1 MCDGPRLEEVIDAIN
16 QLKNNKS
23 SGTDGLVSEF
33 YNSFTEDLAPFL
45 FEVYLESKEDW
56 FSLQEDSGNQ
66 LEKFL
71 GQGVFGFVTKCINTQ
86 TNKAVA
92 VKVNKNDPKI
102 LQQAKLEM
110 FMLEQLQ
117 CLDPESCNIVRWNSI
132 FFYFLDR
139 ERICLNFELLDQSLF
154 DYTKDRN
161 FQPLPISELS
171 SMGIVHTDLKT
182 DNLMIVD
189 RRQSPIKVKI
199 IDFGLACL
207 VSSLTPDVTVQPI
220 FYRAPEVMLNAPFNE
235 AIDMWSLGLIAAELA
250 IGRPLY
256 PGKMEIDV
264 FRFITL
270 TQGQP
275 PDHVLDHGNQQY
287 TDNHPMTI
295 TISLIGC
302 RHYIENHDTLISGYS
317 LTPPSGRGRRSAAK
331 RCEVS
336 LVSLLLSC
344 SQQSP
349 STAQLERAMGWHAPG
364 ARARSSPLAV
374 LIYFYFFY
382 VLHFTGINFYL
393 ILFDKSLESVALIGI
408 IFQC

>member
-1 MCDGPRLEEVIDAIN
+1 MLGKPEEQSLVLSQQPTRCQSKSPHTIDCSV
-16 QLKNNKS
+16 KNPVELPEKTPVNMPVNTPAFLPNDLDIGE
-23 SGTDGLVSEF
+23 GTILG
-33 YNSFTEDLAPFL
+33 NSYK
-45 FEVYLESKEDW
+45 V
-56 FSLQEDSGNQ
+56 
-66 LEKFL
+66 EKFL

-275 PDHVLDHGNQQY
+275 PDHVLDHGF
-287 TDNHPMTI
+287 
-295 TISLIGC
+295 SF
-302 RHYIENHDTLISGYS
+302 
-317 LTPPSGRGRRSAAK
+317 TPPLVQFPLLCFTYMYEIWYTYVKYPDEQK
-331 RCEVS
+331 RP
-336 LVSLLLSC
+336 
-344 SQQSP
+344 QGP
-349 STAQLERAMGWHAPG
+349 
-364 ARARSSPLAV
+364 
-374 LIYFYFFY
+374 
-382 VLHFTGINFYL
+382 
-393 ILFDKSLESVALIGI
+393 VA
-408 IFQC
+408 

>member
-1 MCDGPRLEEVIDAIN
+1 MSSSKRGNV
-16 QLKNNKS
+16 KNPVELPEKTPVNMPVNTPAFLPNDLDIGE
-23 SGTDGLVSEF
+23 GTILG
-33 YNSFTEDLAPFL
+33 NSYK
-45 FEVYLESKEDW
+45 V
-56 FSLQEDSGNQ
+56 
-66 LEKFL
+66 EKFL

-275 PDHVLDHGNQQY
+275 PDHWVLADPA
-287 TDNHPMTI
+287 TLLFT
-295 TISLIGC
+295 TISEHG
-302 RHYIENHDTLISGYS
+302 T
-317 LTPPSGRGRRSAAK
+317 
-331 RCEVS
+331 
-336 LVSLLLSC
+336 
-344 SQQSP
+344 
-349 STAQLERAMGWHAPG
+349 
-364 ARARSSPLAV
+364 ARACHGLARAGCEGPIITACGFN
-374 LIYFYFFY
+374 LFLFFLRPAFYWHKF
-382 VLHFTGINFYL
+382 LSDTI
-393 ILFDKSLESVALIGI
+393 
-408 IFQC
+408 